1 MEYKHLPVYLNNLRA
16 VTEEYAMAHT
26 EELLKAV
33 NRGNEAIFVQ
43 NNEDM
48 AILVPYWW
56 YMQNFGNN
64 VQMIVEHL
72 FEECRE
78 QNATNS
84 MINLGIAD
92 GYLSHVS
99 RMVGQEIRESLL
111 DKMVGHPHAAQWQE
125 MLDRWAGKWKEN
137 TAREL
142 WLVMAKFAG
151 DRKIYLLYQN
161 GATRLLDGRTLIGR
175 GLKAQDLDD
184 ESVFCDRITMTSGAL
199 LWMSEE
205 DRIMWAVSSD
215 ELLELSTPVDPDKAK
230 DIWKPQ
236 RIKR

>member
-1 MEYKHLPVYLNNLRA
+1 MEYKHLSVYLRNLRA
-16 VTEEYAMAHT
+16 VTEEYAKEHT

-33 NRGNEAIFVQ
+33 NRGNEAVFVQ
-43 NNEDM
+43 NDEDM

-64 VQMIVEHL
+64 VQMIVEYL

-78 QNATNS
+78 QNATDS

-99 RMVGQEIRESLL
+99 RMVGQEIRESLM
-111 DKMVGHPHAAQWQE
+111 DKMNGHPYAVQWQE

-137 TAREL
+137 TAKEL

-161 GATRLLDGRTLIGR
+161 GATRLLDGRTLIGH
-175 GLKAQDLDD
+175 GLKAVDLED

-215 ELLELSTPVDPDKAK
+215 ELLELSIPVAPDEAK
-230 DIWKPQ
+230 EIWKPQ
-236 RIKR
+236 RVKR